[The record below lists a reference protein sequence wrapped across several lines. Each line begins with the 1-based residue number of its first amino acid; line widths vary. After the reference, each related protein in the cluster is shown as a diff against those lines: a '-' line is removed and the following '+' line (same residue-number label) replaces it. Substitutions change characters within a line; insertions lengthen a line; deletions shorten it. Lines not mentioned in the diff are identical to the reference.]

1 MFLEKIFSVKT
12 EKTHKIYNFFGIKIK
27 LKITKRPQKLSNK
40 IFGENNFVYIL
51 NGENKEILDI
61 CYSGLNIEIEGNN
74 NEIILHEGL
83 IASNSN
89 IVIKNSNCHI
99 ELCSTPHFNNVN
111 IVCVNGDGQE
121 VYIGE
126 NCSFAPMSRCQ
137 ITLDDDNKLIIGKDC
152 MFSNTID
159 IWCTDGHTI
168 LDVETGEIINRQ
180 KRPLKIGNHCWIGQY
195 AKLMKN
201 TQLSDDTIVGIGAV
215 VTKSFTDRNVVV
227 AGNPAQI
234 VKHGVTWSN
243 EPISKYKNSNK

>member
-1 MFLEKIFSVKT
+1 
-12 EKTHKIYNFFGIKIK
+12 
-27 LKITKRPQKLSNK
+27 
-40 IFGENNFVYIL
+40 
-51 NGENKEILDI
+51 
-61 CYSGLNIEIEGNN
+61 
-74 NEIILHEGL
+74 
-83 IASNSN
+83 
-89 IVIKNSNCHI
+89 
-99 ELCSTPHFNNVN
+99 
-111 IVCVNGDGQE
+111 
-121 VYIGE
+121 
-126 NCSFAPMSRCQ
+126 
-137 ITLDDDNKLIIGKDC
+137 

-168 LDVETGEIINRQ
+168 LDAETGEIINRQ

-243 EPISKYKNSNK
+243 KPISEYQNPSALLYFVGYQCAILETDR